1 MHIYN
6 LLNVCIGGCAGVCG
20 VILGQPLDLIKTR
33 MQTSTKMYTSAYS
46 CFLDIVQNGGYQSFY
61 KGMTAPLCSQFFQS
75 GLMFTGENIAMSYLE
90 PNINL
95 NDNINGSTR
104 AAHSFLSGSF
114 GGLLKCV
121 VLVPADLIKCKL
133 QVDTAKKYTGSF
145 DCFSK
150 VFKNQGING
159 LYTGFTASAMRE
171 IPSFGVFFLVYRH
184 SLNTLNSLT
193 KKYGTIIN
201 NNSATIGAGLNTF
214 IAGGIAGSVSWTCIY
229 PFDVIKSNI
238 QVTKHSLN
246 NQRNVYETALHLY
259 SKYGLQVFTRG
270 LGVTI
275 FRAFPV
281 NATMLYIHESLKI
294 LMFP

>member
-1 MHIYN
+1 MY
-6 LLNVCIGGCAGVCG
+6 IGGCAGVCG
-20 VILGQPLDLIKTR
+20 VILGQPLDLIKTK
-33 MQTSTKMYTSAYS
+33 MQTSPKVYSSAYS
-46 CFLDIVQNGGYQSFY
+46 CFLDIVQKGGYQSFY

-90 PNINL
+90 PDVDL
-95 NDNINGSTR
+95 SDNINGSTR

-133 QVDTAKKYTGSF
+133 QVDKGTYTGSF
-145 DCFSK
+145 DCVSK
-150 VFKNQGING
+150 VVKNQGIKG

-184 SLNTLNSLT
+184 SLNTLNHLT
-193 KKYGTIIN
+193 NKYRIHSNSIIN

-238 QVTKHSLN
+238 QVTSHRNSLK
-246 NQRNVYETALHLY
+246 NQRNVYETAMHLY
-259 SKYGLQVFTRG
+259 RKHGLQVFTRG

-275 FRAFPV
+275 VRAFPV
-281 NATMLYIHESLKI
+281 NAIMLYIHETLKI
-294 LMFP
+294 LIFQ

>member
-1 MHIYN
+1 MH
-6 LLNVCIGGCAGVCG
+6 IGGCAGVCG
-20 VILGQPLDLIKTR
+20 VILGQPLDLIKTK
-33 MQTSTKMYTSAYS
+33 MQTSTKIYRSAYS

-90 PNINL
+90 PNISL

-133 QVDTAKKYTGSF
+133 QVDKGTYKGSF
-145 DCFSK
+145 DCISK
-150 VFKNQGING
+150 VFKNQGFNG

-171 IPSFGVFFLVYRH
+171 IPSFGVFFLVYRQ

-193 KKYGTIIN
+193 KKYRTPTNTVN
-201 NNSATIGAGLNTF
+201 NNSTTIGAGLNTF

-238 QVTKHSLN
+238 QVTKLSN

-259 SKYGLQVFTRG
+259 SKHGLQVFTRG

-281 NATMLYIHESLKI
+281 NATMLYVHESLKI
-294 LMFP
+294 LIFP